1 MKRNELIGA
10 SAAVAAALLASRAAL
25 AIPQQGQI
33 VIRPLTPPKNKQINV
48 AVVVGDS
55 ATVID
60 FTGPWEVFQD
70 TMLGDMENMVMPFN
84 PYLVSDKVLP
94 LDATD
99 DLRIVP
105 RYTYANAPAPHIVV
119 VGAQGGRSATKL
131 AWLREQEQQADV
143 VMSVCTGAFVLGAAG
158 MLDGKLA
165 TTHHE
170 FYDKFAATY
179 PRAHL
184 VRGPRFVE
192 NEKVSCAGGL
202 TSGIELALH
211 VVERYYGREIADRTA
226 YYMEYTRSPK
236 RPALQAET

>member
-1 MKRNELIGA
+1 MKRNELIAA
-10 SAAVAAALLASRAAL
+10 SAAVAAACVTLRSGVAA
-25 AIPQQGQI
+25 PEEQP
-33 VIRPLTPPKNKQINV
+33 VVRRLTPPANGNINV
-48 AVVVGDS
+48 AIVVGES

-60 FTGPWEVFQD
+60 FAGPWEVFQD
-70 TMLGDMENMVMPFN
+70 AMLGDMEHMVMPFS
-84 PYLVSDKVLP
+84 PFLVSEKKAP
-94 LDATD
+94 IDASD

-105 RYTYANAPAPHIVV
+105 RFTFENAPHASVIV
-119 VGAQGGRSATKL
+119 VGAQAGNGPAKL
-131 AWLREQEQQADV
+131 AWLREQERKADV
-143 VMSVCTGAFVLGAAG
+143 VMSVCTGAFVLAEAG

-165 TTHHE
+165 TTHHD

-236 RPALQAET
+236 RPVLQTET